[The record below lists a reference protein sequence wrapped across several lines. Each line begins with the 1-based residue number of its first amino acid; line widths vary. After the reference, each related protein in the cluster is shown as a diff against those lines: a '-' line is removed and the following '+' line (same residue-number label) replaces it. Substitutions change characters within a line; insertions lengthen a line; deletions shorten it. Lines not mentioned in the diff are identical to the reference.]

1 MTNFEA
7 LNLLKCNVTELSLKL
22 GISSQAVSQ
31 WNENKIPLA
40 RAYQIRELIHGDIP
54 LVHQSD

>member
-1 MTNFEA
+1 MTKFEA

-31 WNENKIPLA
+31 WNEKKIPLA
-40 RAYQIRELIHGDIP
+40 RKYQIRDLINGDIP